1 MKGRIEHES
10 FRGKFP
16 ELFVGE
22 VGSTGLLVNTL
33 GASLKLLCR
42 HSRTGTSTRGWG
54 GTRNL

>member
-42 HSRTGTSTRGWG
+42 HSRTGTSTRG
-54 GTRNL
+54 